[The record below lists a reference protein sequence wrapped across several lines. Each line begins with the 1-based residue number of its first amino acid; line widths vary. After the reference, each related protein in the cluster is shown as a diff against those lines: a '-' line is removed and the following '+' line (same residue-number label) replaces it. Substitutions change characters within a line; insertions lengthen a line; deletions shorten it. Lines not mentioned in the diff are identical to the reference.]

1 MSVHYNQLPSILPP
15 IYSRVAKRVSPQ
27 SKEPKAAPLSSGSSA
42 GSEEPFDPEQ
52 SILPKRQA
60 WLVLAVVSLT
70 SFQTA
75 LSLSVIF
82 IVFPELSDAFPEAS
96 NAQLSWVI
104 NVFSIVGAAA
114 LVLAGAIGE
123 RIGRKRI
130 ILWGTAAFSVA
141 SAMAA
146 LAPNVT
152 ILILARVAQ
161 ALASVTTLPAGAATI
176 IAAFPRD
183 RRGTAIGTWS
193 AAGGVAAAMGPS
205 LGGILI
211 DVGGWQAAFWIN
223 VPMGA
228 IAFVAAWLVIP
239 EYRLKTK
246 ELLPDPLGSGVL
258 ALGVSGIVLAIV
270 QTQEWQWLDARTIAV
285 GLAGIAAVVWLLYR
299 SSRHRSPILDLRLF
313 HYPSFA
319 FGNISMTLLA
329 FGFFAFQFSGILF
342 LTEVWDYEVRE
353 AGLLSTPI
361 FACTAM
367 GSSVAGRLTDR
378 FGAAKVVIPGGVMWL
393 AGIGLLAL
401 SVSETRDLG
410 LWLTGVSLGGVGSGL
425 MWGGVFAAVVIDL
438 PEYFIAL
445 GTSVTQT
452 LMRIGT
458 SIGVAVAVTIIGT
471 EITDSSVGLFKG
483 SFAMSALM
491 CAVATL
497 FLMGSFKREGPKQ
510 QPASQE

>member
-1 MSVHYNQLPSILPP
+1 
-15 IYSRVAKRVSPQ
+15 
-27 SKEPKAAPLSSGSSA
+27 LSSGASA
-42 GSEEPFDPEQ
+42 DPGLVPSPSPDSDPASGSEESSDPDQSSSSEQ
-52 SILPKRQA
+52 SPLPTRQA
-60 WLVLAVVSLT
+60 WLVLGGVSLT

-123 RIGRKRI
+123 RIGRKKI
-130 ILWGTAAFSVA
+130 ILWGTAAFSAA
-141 SAMAA
+141 SALAA

-176 IAAFPRD
+176 IAAFPRH

-211 DVGGWQAAFWIN
+211 DLGGWQAAFWIN

-270 QTQEWQWLDARTIAV
+270 QTQEWQWQDARTITV
-285 GLAGIAAVVWLLYR
+285 GLAGVAAVVWLLLR
-299 SSRHRSPILDLRLF
+299 SRRHQSPILDLRLF

-319 FGNISMTLLA
+319 FGNISMTLLS

-342 LTEVWDYEVRE
+342 LTDIWDYGVRE

-378 FGAAKVVIPGGVMWL
+378 FGAARVVVPGGILWL
-393 AGIGLLAL
+393 AGIGLLGL
-401 SVSETRDLG
+401 SVSQTRDLG
-410 LWLTGVSLGGVGSGL
+410 LWLTGVSLGGIGSGL

-438 PEYFIAL
+438 PEHFIAL

-471 EITDSSVGLFKG
+471 EITDSSVSLFRG
-483 SFAMSALM
+483 SFVMSAVM

-497 FLMGSFKREGPKQ
+497 FLIGSFRQTSLGE
-510 QPASQE
+510 QPAGQP